1 MKSVHVHVCKIKTCS
16 TSLFFNCIAI
26 GCLKRNTGVQGNSK
40 ARREGEKE
48 RIISE
53 HCKLYATVCMLR
65 ADMQQHNAAGS

>member
-1 MKSVHVHVCKIKTCS
+1 MYSMYNTCS
-16 TSLFFNCIAI
+16 TSLFLI